1 MPRQIHV
8 DPVPPSGDCP
18 ADPPSANFQSAG
30 TISGATP
37 EPELKLM
44 AMILEDAISC
54 YLRYRDAK
62 SATGRRE
69 CRAAERWLSSRDRQ
83 WIFSFENICQHL
95 GADPEFVRGQIRAR
109 RSQESAGRRRRQPDL
124 EHGGSSS
131 RSTD

>member
-1 MPRQIHV
+1 MPRQFQGDPMALSGDRPV
-8 DPVPPSGDCP
+8 DPP
-18 ADPPSANFQSAG
+18 AGNFQSAG
-30 TISGATP
+30 TLSGASP

-109 RSQESAGRRRRQPDL
+109 CSREAAGRRRRQPDL
-124 EHGGSSS
+124 ERVESSP

>member
-1 MPRQIHV
+1 MPRQFHV
-8 DPVPPSGDCP
+8 DPVPPSGDRP
-18 ADPPSANFQSAG
+18 ADPPGANIQCAG
-30 TISGATP
+30 TISGAPP

-95 GADPEFVRGQIRAR
+95 GTDPEFVRGQIRAR
-109 RSQESAGRRRRQPDL
+109 RLHESGGPRRRQPDL
-124 EHGGSSS
+124 ERSESSS